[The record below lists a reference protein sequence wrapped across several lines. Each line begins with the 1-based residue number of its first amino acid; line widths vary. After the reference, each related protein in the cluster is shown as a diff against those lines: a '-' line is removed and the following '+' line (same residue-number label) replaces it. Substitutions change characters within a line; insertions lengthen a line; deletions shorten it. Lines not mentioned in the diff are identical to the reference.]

1 MEFHIQ
7 GRRDNVAKKE
17 EKTEQN
23 RKGRR
28 KHSVSI
34 IIPILILIFIVFI
47 AVWKVRENDRRNTVL
62 RLEDYANAID
72 NDFEH
77 PEKIYAFL
85 CDDFKSKMG
94 EDEFSAAFRKERSY
108 PYITPLY
115 IYDPVISDYHY
126 HRSAKAV
133 YTQAARLPGMTYEVS
148 LVYENGMWD
157 IVDWEDFPDGSY
169 LRKLDNLNYSLS
181 WYYDTN
187 PETEIETE
195 TYGDEGTIE
204 N

>member
-85 CDDFKSKMG
+85 CDEKK
-94 EDEFSAAFRKERSY
+94 
-108 PYITPLY
+108 
-115 IYDPVISDYHY
+115 
-126 HRSAKAV
+126 
-133 YTQAARLPGMTYEVS
+133 
-148 LVYENGMWD
+148 
-157 IVDWEDFPDGSY
+157 
-169 LRKLDNLNYSLS
+169 
-181 WYYDTN
+181 
-187 PETEIETE
+187 
-195 TYGDEGTIE
+195 
-204 N
+204 